1 MLEFFRTEWKTI
13 LCVFLFCGAVFSW
26 FYVDELKRRDE
37 TVAAPYQYSCLIPGS
52 SLLGYKLGNPAE
64 SFDLS
69 DFAEAADDAIHVK
82 RYTSRDGSCILSFRD
97 HILSSVSVRDER
109 LEKEPDCKR
118 DEDHFIQSSRTVSQD
133 IPVAQHTNLIYSG
146 VVRVEP
152 NQTDG
157 AAWWIVVPF

>member
-26 FYVDELKRRDE
+26 FYVDELEKRGEAE
-37 TVAAPYQYSCLIPGS
+37 TTTYQYTCLIPGS
-52 SLLGYKLGNPAE
+52 ALLGYKLGTSAE
-64 SFDLS
+64 AFDLS
-69 DFAEAADDAIHVK
+69 DFAETADDVIHVK

-97 HILSSVSVRDER
+97 NILSSVAVRGER

-118 DEDHFIQSSRTVSQD
+118 DEDHFIQSSRTVSQA
-133 IPVAQHTNLIYSG
+133 IPVSQHTNLIYSG

-152 NQTDG
+152 DQQDG
-157 AAWWIVVPF
+157 VSWWIVVPL